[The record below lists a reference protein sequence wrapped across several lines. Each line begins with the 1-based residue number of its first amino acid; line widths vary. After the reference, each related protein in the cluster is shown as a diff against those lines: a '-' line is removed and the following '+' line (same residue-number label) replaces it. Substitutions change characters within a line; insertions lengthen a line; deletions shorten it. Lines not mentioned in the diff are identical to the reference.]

1 MNINKVTPDKHK
13 YLQITSFIDKPPVTL
28 YYCGTLPESRV
39 PTVAIVGTRKPTAY
53 GKEVTHRLAYDLAQQ
68 GIIIVSGLALGVD
81 GLAHQ
86 AALEAGGTTLAVL
99 PCGLPKIYPARHRDL
114 AAAIVAKGGALIT
127 EYTSDDEIS
136 YQSNFLE
143 RNRIVAGLADAVLIT
158 EAAAR
163 SGTLNTAAHALA
175 QGKEVFVVPGN
186 ITSPMS
192 SGCNALIKQGAHVA
206 LSADD
211 IIQVIAP
218 ELLRQQSTLPSR
230 GSLRLLNFCS
240 CLFTYSIAY
249 GGLCQ
254 IPVAYTSAFMMKM
267 QAGSQIKSPTHGGVM
282 AAGGT
287 QIASGVPSLV
297 PAVSVA
303 YLATRIPLP

>member
-1 MNINKVTPDKHK
+1 MNINKVSPDKHK

-218 ELLRQQSTLPSR
+218 ELLRQQSTLPL
-230 GSLRLLNFCS
+230 GSTPAEIAILQQLKDGVRDGDEIQRNTELSAVEITTALTMLELSGAIHGLGANQWTLR
-240 CLFTYSIAY
+240 
-249 GGLCQ
+249 
-254 IPVAYTSAFMMKM
+254 
-267 QAGSQIKSPTHGGVM
+267 
-282 AAGGT
+282 
-287 QIASGVPSLV
+287 
-297 PAVSVA
+297 
-303 YLATRIPLP
+303 

>member
-1 MNINKVTPDKHK
+1 MNINKVSPDKHK
-13 YLQITSFIDKPPVTL
+13 YLQITSVIDKPPVTL

-99 PCGLPKIYPARHRDL
+99 PCGLPKIYPARHHDL

-218 ELLRQQSTLPSR
+218 ELLRQQSTLPL
-230 GSLRLLNFCS
+230 GSTPAEFAILQQLKDGVRDGDEIQRNTELSAVEITTALTMLELSGAIHGLGANQWTLR
-240 CLFTYSIAY
+240 
-249 GGLCQ
+249 
-254 IPVAYTSAFMMKM
+254 
-267 QAGSQIKSPTHGGVM
+267 
-282 AAGGT
+282 
-287 QIASGVPSLV
+287 
-297 PAVSVA
+297 
-303 YLATRIPLP
+303 

>member
-28 YYCGTLPESRV
+28 YYCGTLPKSRV

-53 GKEVTHRLAYDLAQQ
+53 GKEVTHRLAYDLAQR

-114 AAAIVAKGGALIT
+114 ATSIVAKGGALIT
-127 EYTSDDEIS
+127 EHDSDQEFS

-175 QGKEVFVVPGN
+175 QGRE
-186 ITSPMS
+186 SL
-192 SGCNALIKQGAHVA
+192 CGAGQHH
-206 LSADD
+206 
-211 IIQVIAP
+211 QP
-218 ELLRQQSTLPSR
+218 YE
-230 GSLRLLNFCS
+230 
-240 CLFTYSIAY
+240 
-249 GGLCQ
+249 
-254 IPVAYTSAFMMKM
+254 
-267 QAGSQIKSPTHGGVM
+267 
-282 AAGGT
+282 
-287 QIASGVPSLV
+287 
-297 PAVSVA
+297 
-303 YLATRIPLP
+303 

>member
-1 MNINKVTPDKHK
+1 MNINKVSPDKHK

-53 GKEVTHRLAYDLAQQ
+53 GKEVTHRLAYDLASQ

-86 AALEAGGTTLAVL
+86 AALDAGGTTLAVL
-99 PCGLPKIYPARHRDL
+99 PCGLPKVYPGRHRDL

-218 ELLRQQSTLPSR
+218 ELLRQQSTLPL
-230 GSLRLLNFCS
+230 GSTPAEFAILQQLKDGVRDGDEIQRNTELSAVEITTALTMLELSGAIHGLGANQWTLR
-240 CLFTYSIAY
+240 
-249 GGLCQ
+249 
-254 IPVAYTSAFMMKM
+254 
-267 QAGSQIKSPTHGGVM
+267 
-282 AAGGT
+282 
-287 QIASGVPSLV
+287 
-297 PAVSVA
+297 
-303 YLATRIPLP
+303 

>member
-1 MNINKVTPDKHK
+1 MNINKVSPDKHK
-13 YLQITSFIDKPPVTL
+13 YLQITSVIDKPPVTL

-53 GKEVTHRLAYDLAQQ
+53 GKEVTHRLAYDLASQ

-86 AALEAGGTTLAVL
+86 AALDAGGTTLAVL
-99 PCGLPKIYPARHRDL
+99 PCGLPKVYPGRHRDL

-218 ELLRQQSTLPSR
+218 ELLRQQSTLPL
-230 GSLRLLNFCS
+230 GSTPAEIAILQQLKDGVRDGDEIQRNTGLSAVDITTALTMLELSGAIRALGANQWTLR
-240 CLFTYSIAY
+240 
-249 GGLCQ
+249 
-254 IPVAYTSAFMMKM
+254 
-267 QAGSQIKSPTHGGVM
+267 
-282 AAGGT
+282 
-287 QIASGVPSLV
+287 
-297 PAVSVA
+297 
-303 YLATRIPLP
+303 

>member
-1 MNINKVTPDKHK
+1 MNINKVSPDKHK
-13 YLQITSFIDKPPVTL
+13 YLQITSVIDKPPTTL
-28 YYCGTLPESRV
+28 YYYGTLPERRTA
-39 PTVAIVGTRKPTAY
+39 TVAIVGTRKPTAY
-53 GKEVTHRLAYDLAQQ
+53 GKEVTHRLAYDLASQ

-99 PCGLPKIYPARHRDL
+99 PCGLPKIYPARHHDL

-218 ELLRQQSTLPSR
+218 ELLRQQSTLPL
-230 GSLRLLNFCS
+230 GSTPAEIAILQQLKDGVRDGDEIQRNTGLSAVEITTALTMLELSGAIHGLGANQWTLR
-240 CLFTYSIAY
+240 
-249 GGLCQ
+249 
-254 IPVAYTSAFMMKM
+254 
-267 QAGSQIKSPTHGGVM
+267 
-282 AAGGT
+282 
-287 QIASGVPSLV
+287 
-297 PAVSVA
+297 
-303 YLATRIPLP
+303 

>member
-53 GKEVTHRLAYDLAQQ
+53 GKEVTHRLAYDLAQR
-68 GIIIVSGLALGVD
+68 GVIIVSGLALGVD

-114 AAAIVAKGGALIT
+114 AASIVAKGGALIT
-127 EYTSDDEIS
+127 EYDSDQEFS

-192 SGCNALIKQGAHVA
+192 SGCNALIKQGAHIA
-206 LSADD
+206 LSAED
-211 IIQVIAP
+211 IILIIAP
-218 ELLRQQSTLPSR
+218 ELLRQQATLPL
-230 GSLRLLNFCS
+230 GSTPAEIAILQQLKDGVRDGDEIQRNTGLSAVEITTALTMLELSGAIHGLGANQWTLR
-240 CLFTYSIAY
+240 
-249 GGLCQ
+249 
-254 IPVAYTSAFMMKM
+254 
-267 QAGSQIKSPTHGGVM
+267 
-282 AAGGT
+282 
-287 QIASGVPSLV
+287 
-297 PAVSVA
+297 
-303 YLATRIPLP
+303 

>member
-218 ELLRQQSTLPSR
+218 ELLRQQSTLPL
-230 GSLRLLNFCS
+230 GSTPAEIAILQQLKDGVRDGDEIQRNTGLSAVEITTALTMLELSGAIRALGANQWTLR
-240 CLFTYSIAY
+240 
-249 GGLCQ
+249 
-254 IPVAYTSAFMMKM
+254 
-267 QAGSQIKSPTHGGVM
+267 
-282 AAGGT
+282 
-287 QIASGVPSLV
+287 
-297 PAVSVA
+297 
-303 YLATRIPLP
+303 

>member
-1 MNINKVTPDKHK
+1 MNINKVSPDKHK

-218 ELLRQQSTLPSR
+218 ELLRQQSTLPL
-230 GSLRLLNFCS
+230 GSTPAEIAILQQLKDGVRDGDEIQRNTELSAVEITTALTMLELSGAIRALGANQWTLR
-240 CLFTYSIAY
+240 
-249 GGLCQ
+249 
-254 IPVAYTSAFMMKM
+254 
-267 QAGSQIKSPTHGGVM
+267 
-282 AAGGT
+282 
-287 QIASGVPSLV
+287 
-297 PAVSVA
+297 
-303 YLATRIPLP
+303 

>member
-1 MNINKVTPDKHK
+1 MNINKVSPDKHK
-13 YLQITSFIDKPPVTL
+13 NLQITSVIDKPPKTL
-28 YYCGTLPESRV
+28 YYYGTLPKRRTA
-39 PTVAIVGTRKPTAY
+39 TVAIVGTRKPTAY
-53 GKEVTHRLAYDLAQQ
+53 GKEVTHRLAYDLASQ

-99 PCGLPKIYPARHRDL
+99 PCGLPKIYPARHHDL

-192 SGCNALIKQGAHVA
+192 SGCNALIKQGAHVV

-218 ELLRQQSTLPSR
+218 ELLRQQSTLPL
-230 GSLRLLNFCS
+230 GS
-240 CLFTYSIAY
+240 TPAEIAILQQLKDGVRDGDEIQRNTELSAVDITTALTMLELSGAIRAL
-249 GGLCQ
+249 GGNQ
-254 IPVAYTSAFMMKM
+254 WTI
-267 QAGSQIKSPTHGGVM
+267 
-282 AAGGT
+282 
-287 QIASGVPSLV
+287 
-297 PAVSVA
+297 
-303 YLATRIPLP
+303 R

>member
-1 MNINKVTPDKHK
+1 MNINKVAPDKHK
-13 YLQITSFIDKPPVTL
+13 YLQITSVIDKPPVKL
-28 YYCGTLPESRV
+28 YYYGSLPESRV

-53 GKEVTHRLAYDLAQQ
+53 GKEVTHRLAYDLAKQ
-68 GIIIVSGLALGVD
+68 GIVVVSGLALGVD

-99 PCGLPKIYPARHRDL
+99 PCGLPMVYPARHRDL
-114 AAAIVAKGGALIT
+114 ANQIVASGGALIS
-127 EYTSDDEIS
+127 EYDSEEEFS

-158 EAAAR
+158 EAAAK

-192 SGCNALIKQGAHVA
+192 SGCNALIKQGANIA
-206 LSADD
+206 LSAED

-218 ELLRQQSTLPSR
+218 QLLQKQEILPLGATPTETAILQQLKQGVRDGDEIQRNTGISAVDITTALTMLELSGAIRALGANQWTLR
-230 GSLRLLNFCS
+230 
-240 CLFTYSIAY
+240 
-249 GGLCQ
+249 
-254 IPVAYTSAFMMKM
+254 
-267 QAGSQIKSPTHGGVM
+267 
-282 AAGGT
+282 
-287 QIASGVPSLV
+287 
-297 PAVSVA
+297 
-303 YLATRIPLP
+303 

>member
-1 MNINKVTPDKHK
+1 MNINKVAPDKHK
-13 YLQITSFIDKPPVTL
+13 YLQITSFIDKPPTTL
-28 YYCGTLPESRV
+28 YYYGTLPERRTA
-39 PTVAIVGTRKPTAY
+39 TVAIVGTRKPTAY
-53 GKEVTHRLAYDLAQQ
+53 GKEVTHRLAYDLASQ

-143 RNRIVAGLADAVLIT
+143 RNRIVAGLADSVLIT

-218 ELLRQQSTLPSR
+218 ELLRQQSTLPL
-230 GSLRLLNFCS
+230 GSTPAEIAILQQLKDGVRDGDEIQRNTELSAVEITTALTMLELSGAIRALGANQWTLR
-240 CLFTYSIAY
+240 
-249 GGLCQ
+249 
-254 IPVAYTSAFMMKM
+254 
-267 QAGSQIKSPTHGGVM
+267 
-282 AAGGT
+282 
-287 QIASGVPSLV
+287 
-297 PAVSVA
+297 
-303 YLATRIPLP
+303 

>member
-1 MNINKVTPDKHK
+1 MNINKVAPDKHK
-13 YLQITSFIDKPPVTL
+13 YLQITSVIDKPPVTL
-28 YYCGTLPESRV
+28 YYYGSLPESRV

-53 GKEVTHRLAYDLAQQ
+53 GKEVTHRLAYDLAKQ
-68 GIIIVSGLALGVD
+68 GIVVVSGLALGVD

-99 PCGLPKIYPARHRDL
+99 PCGLPMVYPARHRDL
-114 AAAIVAKGGALIT
+114 ANQIVASGGALIS
-127 EYTSDDEIS
+127 EYDSDEEFS

-158 EAAAR
+158 EAAAK

-192 SGCNALIKQGAHVA
+192 SGCNALIKQGANIA
-206 LSADD
+206 LSAED

-218 ELLRQQSTLPSR
+218 QLLQKQEILPLGATPTETAILQQLKQGVRDGDEIQRNTGISAVDITTALTMLELSGAIRALGANQWTLR
-230 GSLRLLNFCS
+230 
-240 CLFTYSIAY
+240 
-249 GGLCQ
+249 
-254 IPVAYTSAFMMKM
+254 
-267 QAGSQIKSPTHGGVM
+267 
-282 AAGGT
+282 
-287 QIASGVPSLV
+287 
-297 PAVSVA
+297 
-303 YLATRIPLP
+303 